1 MPMARL
7 TPSPAARP
15 LRALAAALLLL
26 AALPVAAQDGPRL
39 SASAFATL
47 GWAQSDSAIAY
58 QGIADGGTV
67 RRDSVFGAQ
76 LDAQF
81 SPRWSATV
89 QARLA
94 PSQQHESAWDLRA
107 SWAFLAWRP
116 DNDWL
121 LRLGKVRV
129 PLYLRSENLDVGQ
142 TYDEVRLP
150 AELYTLSPAND
161 FTGANL
167 ARSWGLDQGELTLEA
182 YFGRNRLTKRFWL
195 RSGLPPQ
202 LPAGPL
208 YREVET
214 TVQGLV
220 ATWRAPRATARVG
233 IHHARTEQADGSR
246 DFLVRPTWAPLG
258 PGVGYWQT
266 GSQLPGP
273 GVENL
278 DHISN
283 LLLMA
288 GGELTLG
295 GGWRVASELGRV
307 LQRGTEMGLDAAG
320 GYLSLYRSIGRFT
333 PYASVA
339 AIRTLG
345 AGRRWSRELDA
356 TTVPGV
362 VPGADLL
369 NASMRA
375 SADTLPTYDQRSLA
389 LGSSY
394 ALDTSSKLKLEWQH
408 VRARH
413 SSMFDLPAGEPIDRR
428 RGLNVWSA
436 SVDVVF

>member
-1 MPMARL
+1 MARL
-7 TPSPAARP
+7 TTPSAFRP
-15 LRALAAALLLL
+15 LRVLAAALLVL
-26 AALPVAAQDGPRL
+26 AALPAAAQDGLRM

-47 GWAQSDSAIAY
+47 GWAQSDNEIPY

-76 LDAQF
+76 LDLQF

-94 PSQQHESAWDLRA
+94 PSPHHESAWDLRA
-107 SWAFLAWRP
+107 SWAFVAWRP

-150 AELYTLSPAND
+150 AELYTLAPTND

-167 ARSWGLDQGELTLEA
+167 ARSWGLDNGELTLEA

-195 RSGLPPQ
+195 RAGVPPQ
-202 LPAGPL
+202 LPPGPL

-233 IHHARTEQADGSR
+233 IHHARTEQSDGSR
-246 DFLVRPTWAPLG
+246 QFLVRPTWAPLG

-266 GSQLPGP
+266 SSQLPGP

-283 LLLMA
+283 LLLMV
-288 GGELTLG
+288 GGELHLG
-295 GGWRVASELGRV
+295 SGWRVASELGRV
-307 LQRGTEMGLDAAG
+307 WQRHTEMGLDAAG

-339 AIRTLG
+339 AIHTLG
-345 AGRRWSRELDA
+345 ASQRWSRELEG

-369 NASMRA
+369 NASMRV
-375 SADTLPTYDQRSLA
+375 SADTVPIYDQSSLA

-394 ALDTSSKLKLEWQH
+394 ALNTNSKLKLEWQH
-408 VRARH
+408 VWARR
-413 SSMFDLPAGEPIDRR
+413 SSMFDLPAGEPIDKR